1 MKVTVVVP
9 VYNASSYISRCI
21 DSILSNNYKSYKLLL
36 INDGSTD
43 NTLDILKDY
52 EKRYKNIQVIDQ
64 KNRGVSNTR
73 NIAINLAKTKYI
85 MFIDNDD
92 YIKSDYISTYVKAID
107 NSDYDMVIGGY
118 QRIDD
123 NGKILDNRKI
133 IDSSWGKFVVV
144 SPWAKIYNRDFLVKN
159 DIKFLDYGIGE
170 DVYFYLQ
177 IMSKTDRVKVID
189 YQGYYWYYNN
199 SSISNT
205 SHVGLNDDLDIL
217 YLVKECRKKTSSN
230 KLVSENILNYFY
242 VRLILYYLLYSGRNA
257 CSKEF
262 VMEYKRLKDYI
273 NKNICDF
280 RKLILFHTPK
290 NEVIKFKFIL
300 KVFVLLDIFN
310 LIPLFAKIYCKGK

>member
-1 MKVTVVVP
+1 MKVTIVVP

-21 DSILSNNYKSYKLLL
+21 DSILSNNYKRYILLL

-52 EKRYKNIQVIDQ
+52 EKKYENIKVIDQ

-73 NIAINLAKTKYI
+73 NIAITLAKTKYI

-92 YIKSDYISTYVKAID
+92 YIKSDYISTYVNAID

-123 NGKILDNRKI
+123 NGKILDDRKI
-133 IDSSWGKFVVV
+133 VDSSWGKLVVV

-177 IMSKTDRVKVID
+177 IMSKTDKVKVID

-199 SSISNT
+199 NSISNT

-217 YLVKECRKKTSSN
+217 YLVKECRQKTGSN
-230 KLVSENILNYFY
+230 KLINENILNFFY
-242 VRLILYYLLYSGRNA
+242 VRLIFYYLLYSGRNA
-257 CSKEF
+257 SSKEF
-262 VMEYKRLKDYI
+262 VTEYSRLKEYI
-273 NKNICDF
+273 NESICNF

-290 NEVIKFKFIL
+290 NEDIKFRFIL
-300 KVFVLLDIFN
+300 KIFVLLDLFN
-310 LIPLFAKIYCKGK
+310 LIPLFAKIYCRGK